1 MAVPIKKGVEF
12 DCSMFDVRCKQE
24 CVSGGL
30 RHTDKCPY
38 DNYRGSAA
46 RRPYEEIGGVKFYDN
61 PLVDGVTDTR
71 VFITDASPKISKGYQ
86 GTYAKNSDG
95 GDTLI
100 MVTTEKSISQKGA
113 KSMAK
118 NTNTP
123 AAPVA
128 ANNGSFQPTFRKY
141 ADMTQSEKDAFR
153 QGAKT
158 SENKVKERLGFIKP
172 KN

>member
-24 CVSGGL
+24 CVSGGI
-30 RHTDKCPY
+30 RHIDKCPY
-38 DNYRGSAA
+38 DNYNDKRNENAM
-46 RRPYEEIGGVKFYDN
+46 
-61 PLVDGVTDTR
+61 
-71 VFITDASPKISKGYQ
+71 ASPKIPKGYQ
-86 GTYAKNSDG
+86 GVYADG
-95 GDTLI
+95 GKTLV
-100 MVTTEKSISQKGA
+100 MVTTEKSISQKGVN
-113 KSMAK
+113 SMAK

-128 ANNGSFQPTFRKY
+128 ANNGGFQPTFRKY

-158 SENKVKERLGFIKP
+158 SENKVKERLGFIRPSDAK